1 MYLTGIFNIDKIVT
15 NDKKYKLIICII
27 LSLSVFTAHLPINT
41 GGRLFIIVTFIQM
54 FLFIIINCIIK
65 ELKNYCICICSL
77 MVSNIISS
85 IYTWIWTQLKIQ
97 EIQESFTNDLL
108 YVFVI
113 AGYGL
118 FAYLSIATTIIV
130 CLECGTSLLV
140 KLKKHNKI
148 KSQEQK
154 HNT

>member
-1 MYLTGIFNIDKIVT
+1 
-15 NDKKYKLIICII
+15 
-27 LSLSVFTAHLPINT
+27 
-41 GGRLFIIVTFIQM
+41 
-54 FLFIIINCIIK
+54 
-65 ELKNYCICICSL
+65 

>member
-1 MYLTGIFNIDKIVT
+1 
-15 NDKKYKLIICII
+15 
-27 LSLSVFTAHLPINT
+27 
-41 GGRLFIIVTFIQM
+41 
-54 FLFIIINCIIK
+54 
-65 ELKNYCICICSL
+65 

-118 FAYLSIATTIIV
+118 FAYLSIAATIIV

-140 KLKKHNKI
+140 KLKKHHKI
-148 KSQEQK
+148 KLQEQK

>member
-1 MYLTGIFNIDKIVT
+1 MDKTVT
-15 NDKKYKLIICII
+15 KDKKYKLIICII
-27 LSLSVFTAHLPINT
+27 LSISVFTAHLPINT
-41 GGRLFIIVTFIQM
+41 GGRLFIIVIFIQM

-65 ELKNYCICICSL
+65 KLKNYCICIGSL

-97 EIQESFTNDLL
+97 KIQESFTNDLL
-108 YVFVI
+108 YVFVMAI
-113 AGYGL
+113 FGL
-118 FAYLSIATTIIV
+118 FAYLSIAATIII
-130 CLECGTSLLV
+130 CLECGISLAV

-148 KSQEQK
+148 KLQEQK